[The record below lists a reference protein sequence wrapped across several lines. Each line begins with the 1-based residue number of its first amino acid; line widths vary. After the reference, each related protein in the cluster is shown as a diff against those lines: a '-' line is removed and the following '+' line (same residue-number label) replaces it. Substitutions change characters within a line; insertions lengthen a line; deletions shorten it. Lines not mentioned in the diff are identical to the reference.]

1 MGDPRREKPVWK
13 PSWPSSTSFSIGT
26 NRVRDKVEWYTDK
39 RFNRFLV
46 RGGPRYFA
54 SHLFRLHRFSHS
66 LSPLPPTVLPLV
78 LPREPD
84 VASTLANQLAT
95 RMRPPRLNFNVPED
109 SIHRHAVSSLLTIRV
124 RVSSIPEKPS
134 SLIYVPPASISNRF
148 LVAWKFVARIRAWM
162 LDDNVEES
170 IEIESR
176 LSGVETQTVY
186 LATLFSGYEREKE
199 IGEKKF
205 WEVVDF
211 VCSCERQCFLR
222 VKAGL

>member
-1 MGDPRREKPVWK
+1 
-13 PSWPSSTSFSIGT
+13 
-26 NRVRDKVEWYTDK
+26 
-39 RFNRFLV
+39 
-46 RGGPRYFA
+46 
-54 SHLFRLHRFSHS
+54 
-66 LSPLPPTVLPLV
+66 
-78 LPREPD
+78 
-84 VASTLANQLAT
+84 
-95 RMRPPRLNFNVPED
+95 
-109 SIHRHAVSSLLTIRV
+109 
-124 RVSSIPEKPS
+124 
-134 SLIYVPPASISNRF
+134 
-148 LVAWKFVARIRAWM
+148 M